1 LFGIEWAMFDLI
13 RDVIN
18 YFASDFYMEKYVIKC
33 IR

>member
-1 LFGIEWAMFDLI
+1 MFDLI